1 MKKLI
6 AIIITVALLSISCAT
21 SGKPAAGTVS
31 MDKAIADAADGLSAK
46 VSDKTEIVIAAIK
59 APDSATEDFLTA
71 ELITYLMNNDK
82 FTVLERGD
90 ALKAVN
96 AEQQFQMSGLVSDES
111 AVGIGHYLGAKV
123 VVTGTFDL
131 YNDFNQL
138 RLRAVDVRSSQL
150 LAMTSSRVNPKDRI
164 LANIMPKDIKP
175 QRIQEQTLDHLSLG
189 KDLYREKKYDEA
201 IREYD
206 EAIRLEPNNA
216 ETYAARATAY
226 AWGKKDY
233 DSAIADYTTAI
244 SLGGNNTAFM
254 YYMRGAMYYQFK
266 RDDDKAIADF
276 TQAIKLNP
284 NHVDAYSVRADIY
297 SRKRDYDQA
306 IRDLTQAIKLAPNDI
321 TLYIQR
327 AGIYSGKEEYD
338 LAIADYTQVIR
349 RAHKEKDA
357 FELGSAYDMRGFIY
371 YLYKKDYDKAIA
383 DYTEALQFTA
393 NDKRYS
399 DDLRHSSLG
408 RLHMS
413 LGDAYNA
420 KNDNSRAVAEYE
432 NAITGLT
439 EAIRLNPNGT
449 YVYRLYGSRGGAY
462 FAKKDYNRAIADY
475 ETALKLDP
483 DDKYGSIK
491 SGLEEAREAR
501 GN

>member
-1 MKKLI
+1 MKKILL
-6 AIIITVALLSISCAT
+6 TVFIFSTLTAVY
-21 SGKPAAGTVS
+21 GQKKPVTVS
-31 MDKAIADAADGLSAK
+31 MDKAIADAASELGAN
-46 VSDKTEIVIAAIK
+46 VSEKTEIAIAAIK
-59 APDSATEDFLTA
+59 APDSAVEDFLTD
-71 ELITYLMNNDK
+71 ELTAQLMRSGK
-82 FTVLERGD
+82 FTVLERGN

-123 VVTGTFDL
+123 IVTGTFDL

-138 RLRAVDVRSSQL
+138 RLRAVDVRSSKL
-150 LAMTSSRVNPKDRI
+150 LAMPSSRVNPKDRI
-164 LANIMPKDIKP
+164 LANVIPKAAKP
-175 QRIQEQTLDHLSLG
+175 QKIQEKTLDHLSLG

-226 AWGKKDY
+226 AWGKRDY
-233 DSAIADYTTAI
+233 DSAIADYTKAI
-244 SLGGNNTAFM
+244 SIGGNNMAFM
-254 YYMRGAMYYQFK
+254 YYMRGVMYYQFK

-284 NHVDAYSVRADIY
+284 NHVDAYALRADRY
-297 SRKRDYDQA
+297 SRKQDYDQA

-321 TLYIQR
+321 TLYSQR
-327 AGIYSGKEEYD
+327 AGIYGDKEEYD
-338 LAIADYTQVIR
+338 LAIADYTQIIR
-349 RAHKEKDA
+349 RAHKEREA
-357 FELGSAYDMRGFIY
+357 SELGSAYGSRGFIY

-383 DYTEALQFTA
+383 DYTEALQFAA
-393 NDKRYS
+393 NDKRSS
-399 DDLRHSSLG
+399 DDVRHSSLG

-413 LGDAYNA
+413 LGNAYNA
-420 KNDNSRAVAEYE
+420 KSDNSRAVAEYE
-432 NAITGLT
+432 NAITELT

-449 YVYRLYGSRGGAY
+449 YVYSLYGSRGDAY
-462 FAKKDYNRAIADY
+462 FGKKDYNRAIADY
-475 ETALKLDP
+475 EAALKLKP
-483 DDKYGSIK
+483 DDYAAK
-491 SGLEEAREAR
+491 SGLERARKAR